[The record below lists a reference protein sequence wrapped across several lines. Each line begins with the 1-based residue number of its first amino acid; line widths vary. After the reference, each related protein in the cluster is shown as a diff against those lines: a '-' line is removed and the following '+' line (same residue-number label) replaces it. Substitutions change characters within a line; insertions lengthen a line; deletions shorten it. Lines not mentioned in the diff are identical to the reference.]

1 VGMAGA
7 GRGLLVGSGRTA
19 AARRRLQLGVGLGAA
34 VVFSAAFAWLL
45 WSGILGRSPTVALDD
60 LAEATSA
67 LVAAGFAARAAFRS
81 RGRMRGGWALLG
93 AAMLAW
99 GTGQAI
105 WSVKEVFLRIPIP
118 VPSIS
123 DIGYLAAIPLEVAA
137 VLTFPVIAGQLS
149 ALLRT
154 LLDGLLIATSL
165 FLISLVLVL
174 QQVIQ
179 VGDGSSLGLALNL
192 AYPVGDVA
200 TCGVVFL
207 ALSRAGRGL
216 RIPMAILGA
225 AFAVIALSDSYFAY
239 ATAAGFYASGAWPD
253 TGWVLG
259 YLLVALAA
267 ATSDQVTAEPAADV
281 PESRIQAAVPYL
293 VLVLTIGVAAFNIA
307 RGGPNNVGI
316 RWTTIVIACI
326 VAAGLFVHRADL
338 LRLLRRSMAAEAVLA
353 RNEAILTRLLESA
366 PAALFSVATDGRILL
381 HRGRVFLGLVGAG
394 GNLEGLQVRDLLK
407 NFPPALAIVE
417 KALVGVGGTVTVES
431 WPNQVELVCSPVFA
445 TDGSLESVSGIAI
458 DVTSQRSL
466 YRAMAENDAKS
477 RLLATVSHEL
487 RTPLNVVLGFTD
499 LMSLPQTG
507 PLNEKQARYL
517 GHVSSGGRHILHLVN
532 GILDFSKLAAGGTLD
547 VQLSVVDAGAA
558 VFDAIEKV
566 RPLAGQRR
574 LLDATQPGS
583 DYAVIADPVR
593 LDQIL
598 LNLLSNALKSTEVSG
613 KVTLNARRRGDRV
626 AITVTDDGVGIATA
640 DLERIFD
647 EYIQVEGGRAASD
660 GTGLGLPVSRR
671 LAELMNGTLTVASE
685 LGRGSSF
692 RLSLPAATPVEGA
705 NARTVGVD

>member
-1 VGMAGA
+1 MAGA
-7 GRGLLVGSGRTA
+7 GQGVLVGTGRSVA
-19 AARRRLQLGVGLGAA
+19 KGRRRRLVVVLGAA
-34 VVFSAAFAWLL
+34 IGFGAAFAWLL
-45 WSGILGRSPTVALDD
+45 WTGILGRSASVALDD
-60 LAEATSA
+60 LAQTAAA

-81 RGRMRGGWALLG
+81 KGRVRGGWALLG

-99 GTGQAI
+99 GMGQAI
-105 WSVKEVFLRIPIP
+105 WSVEEVFLHISIPS
-118 VPSIS
+118 PSIS

-137 VLTFPVIAGQLS
+137 VLTFPVIAGRMS

-165 FLISLVLVL
+165 FLISLVVVL
-174 QQVIQ
+174 QHVIQ
-179 VGDGSSLGLALNL
+179 VSDGSNLGLALNL

-216 RIPMAILGA
+216 RLPMAILGA
-225 AFAVIALSDSYFAY
+225 AFAVIALSDSFFAY
-239 ATAAGFYASGAWPD
+239 STAAGFYASGAWPD

-259 YLLVALAA
+259 YVLVAIAA
-267 ATSDQVTAEPAADV
+267 GVSDQVTDEPAADV
-281 PESRIQAAVPYL
+281 PESNIQAAVPYL

-307 RGGPNNVGI
+307 RGGPTNFGI
-316 RWTTIVIACI
+316 RWTCIVIASI
-326 VAAGLFVHRADL
+326 AAAGLFVHRADL
-338 LRLLRRSMAAEAVLA
+338 LRLLRGSMTTEAVLA
-353 RNEAILTRLLESA
+353 RNEEILTRLLESA
-366 PAALFSVATDGRILL
+366 PAALFSVGIDGRILL
-381 HRGRVFLGLVGAG
+381 HRGRVFLGLVDAG
-394 GNLEGLQVRDLLK
+394 GNLEGRQVRDLLK
-407 NFPPALAIVE
+407 EFPPALAIVE
-417 KALVGVGGTVTVES
+417 KALVGEGGTVTVES
-431 WPNQVELVCSPVFA
+431 WPNQVELVCSPVFGI
-445 TDGSLESVSGIAI
+445 DGSLESVSGIAI
-458 DVTSQRSL
+458 DVTAQRSL
-466 YRAMAENDAKS
+466 YRAMAESEAKS
-477 RLLATVSHEL
+477 RLLATISHEL

-547 VQLSVVDAGAA
+547 VQLSAVDAAAA
-558 VFDAIEKV
+558 VLDAVEKV

-574 LLDATQPGS
+574 LVVATRPGP

-598 LNLLSNALKSTEVSG
+598 LNLLSNAIKSTEG
-613 KVTLNARRRGDRV
+613 TGQVTLNAQRAGDWV
-626 AITVTDDGVGIATA
+626 AITVTDDGVGIAEA
-640 DLERIFD
+640 DLDRIFD

-671 LAELMNGTLTVASE
+671 LAELMKGTLTVASE
-685 LGRGSSF
+685 LGRGSVF
-692 RLSLPAATPVEGA
+692 RLNLPAATP
-705 NARTVGVD
+705 ARA

>member
-1 VGMAGA
+1 MGMAGA
-7 GRGLLVGSGRTA
+7 GQGGLVGTGRSVA
-19 AARRRLQLGVGLGAA
+19 KGRRRRLVVVLGAA
-34 VVFSAAFAWLL
+34 IGFGAAFAWLL
-45 WSGILGRSPTVALDD
+45 WTGILGRSASVALDD
-60 LAEATSA
+60 LAQTAAA

-81 RGRMRGGWALLG
+81 KGRVRGGWALLG

-99 GTGQAI
+99 GMGQAI
-105 WSVKEVFLRIPIP
+105 WSVEEVFLHISIPS
-118 VPSIS
+118 PSIS

-137 VLTFPVIAGQLS
+137 VLTFPVIAGRMS

-165 FLISLVLVL
+165 FLISLVVVL
-174 QQVIQ
+174 QHVIQ
-179 VGDGSSLGLALNL
+179 VSDGSNLGLALNL

-216 RIPMAILGA
+216 RLPMAILGA
-225 AFAVIALSDSYFAY
+225 AFAVIALSDSFFAY
-239 ATAAGFYASGAWPD
+239 STAAGFYASGAWPD

-259 YLLVALAA
+259 YVLVAIAA
-267 ATSDQVTAEPAADV
+267 GVSDQVTDEPAADV
-281 PESRIQAAVPYL
+281 PESNIQAAVPYL

-307 RGGPNNVGI
+307 RGGPTNFGI
-316 RWTTIVIACI
+316 RWTCIVIASI
-326 VAAGLFVHRADL
+326 AAAGLFVHRADL
-338 LRLLRRSMAAEAVLA
+338 LRLLRRSMTTEAVLA
-353 RNEAILTRLLESA
+353 RNEEILTRLLESA
-366 PAALFSVATDGRILL
+366 PAALFSVGIDGRILL
-381 HRGRVFLGLVGAG
+381 HRGRVFLGLVDAG
-394 GNLEGLQVRDLLK
+394 GNLEGRQVRDLLK
-407 NFPPALAIVE
+407 EFPPALAIVE
-417 KALVGVGGTVTVES
+417 KALVGEGGTVTVES
-431 WPNQVELVCSPVFA
+431 WPNQVELVCSPVFGI
-445 TDGSLESVSGIAI
+445 DGSLESVSGIAI
-458 DVTSQRSL
+458 DVTAQRSL
-466 YRAMAENDAKS
+466 YRAMAESEAKS
-477 RLLATVSHEL
+477 RLLATISHEL

-547 VQLSVVDAGAA
+547 VQLSAVDAAAA
-558 VFDAIEKV
+558 VLDAVEKV

-574 LLDATQPGS
+574 LVVATRPGP

-598 LNLLSNALKSTEVSG
+598 LNLLSNAIKSTEG
-613 KVTLNARRRGDRV
+613 TGQVTLNAQRAGDWV
-626 AITVTDDGVGIATA
+626 AITVTDDGVGIAEA
-640 DLERIFD
+640 DLDRIFD

-671 LAELMNGTLTVASE
+671 LAELMKGTLTVASE
-685 LGRGSSF
+685 LGRGSVF
-692 RLSLPAATPVEGA
+692 RLNLPAATP
-705 NARTVGVD
+705 ARA

>member
-1 VGMAGA
+1 MGMAGA
-7 GRGLLVGSGRTA
+7 GQGVLVGTGRSVA
-19 AARRRLQLGVGLGAA
+19 KGRRRRLVVVLGAA
-34 VVFSAAFAWLL
+34 IGFGAAFAWLL
-45 WSGILGRSPTVALDD
+45 WTGILGRSASVALDD
-60 LAEATSA
+60 LAQTAAA

-81 RGRMRGGWALLG
+81 KGRVRGGWALLG

-99 GTGQAI
+99 GMGQAI
-105 WSVKEVFLRIPIP
+105 WSVEEVFLHISIPS
-118 VPSIS
+118 PSIS

-137 VLTFPVIAGQLS
+137 VLTFPVIAGRMS

-165 FLISLVLVL
+165 FLISLVVVL
-174 QQVIQ
+174 QHVIQ
-179 VGDGSSLGLALNL
+179 VSDGSNLGLALNL

-216 RIPMAILGA
+216 RLPMAILGA
-225 AFAVIALSDSYFAY
+225 AFAVIALSDSFFAY
-239 ATAAGFYASGAWPD
+239 STAAGFYASGAWPD

-259 YLLVALAA
+259 YVLVAIAA
-267 ATSDQVTAEPAADV
+267 GVSDQVTDEPAADV
-281 PESRIQAAVPYL
+281 PESNIQAAVPYL

-307 RGGPNNVGI
+307 RGGPTNFGI
-316 RWTTIVIACI
+316 RWTCIVIASI
-326 VAAGLFVHRADL
+326 AAAGLFVHRADL
-338 LRLLRRSMAAEAVLA
+338 LRLLRGSMTTEAVLA
-353 RNEAILTRLLESA
+353 RNEEILTRLLESA
-366 PAALFSVATDGRILL
+366 PAALFSVGIDGRILL
-381 HRGRVFLGLVGAG
+381 HRGRVFLGLVDAG
-394 GNLEGLQVRDLLK
+394 GNLEGRQVRDLLK
-407 NFPPALAIVE
+407 EFPPALAIVE
-417 KALVGVGGTVTVES
+417 KALVGEGGTVTVES
-431 WPNQVELVCSPVFA
+431 WPNQVELVCSPVFGI
-445 TDGSLESVSGIAI
+445 DGSLESVSGIAI
-458 DVTSQRSL
+458 DVTAQRSL
-466 YRAMAENDAKS
+466 YRAMAESEAKS
-477 RLLATVSHEL
+477 RLLATISHEL

-547 VQLSVVDAGAA
+547 VQLSAVDAAAA
-558 VFDAIEKV
+558 VLDAVEKV

-574 LLDATQPGS
+574 LVVATRPGP

-598 LNLLSNALKSTEVSG
+598 LNLLSNAIKSTEG
-613 KVTLNARRRGDRV
+613 TGQVTLNAQRAGDWV
-626 AITVTDDGVGIATA
+626 AITVTDDGVGIAEA
-640 DLERIFD
+640 DLDRIFD

-671 LAELMNGTLTVASE
+671 LAELMKGTLTVASE
-685 LGRGSSF
+685 LGRGSVF
-692 RLSLPAATPVEGA
+692 RLNLPAATP
-705 NARTVGVD
+705 ARA

>member
-1 VGMAGA
+1 MAGA
-7 GRGLLVGSGRTA
+7 GQGVLVGTGRSVA
-19 AARRRLQLGVGLGAA
+19 KGRRRRLVVVLGAA
-34 VVFSAAFAWLL
+34 IGFGAAFAWLL
-45 WSGILGRSPTVALDD
+45 WTGILGRSASVALDD
-60 LAEATSA
+60 LAQTAAA

-81 RGRMRGGWALLG
+81 KGRVRGGWALLG

-99 GTGQAI
+99 GMGQAI
-105 WSVKEVFLRIPIP
+105 WSVEEVFLHISIPS
-118 VPSIS
+118 PSIS

-137 VLTFPVIAGQLS
+137 VLTFPVIAGRMS

-165 FLISLVLVL
+165 FLISLVVVL
-174 QQVIQ
+174 QHVIQ
-179 VGDGSSLGLALNL
+179 VSDGSNLGLALNL

-216 RIPMAILGA
+216 RLPMAILGA
-225 AFAVIALSDSYFAY
+225 AFAVIALSDSFFAY
-239 ATAAGFYASGAWPD
+239 STAAGFYASGAWPD

-259 YLLVALAA
+259 YVLVAIAA
-267 ATSDQVTAEPAADV
+267 GVSDQVTDEPAADV
-281 PESRIQAAVPYL
+281 PESNIQAAVPYL

-307 RGGPNNVGI
+307 RGGPTNFGI
-316 RWTTIVIACI
+316 RWTCIVIASI
-326 VAAGLFVHRADL
+326 AAAGLFVHRADL
-338 LRLLRRSMAAEAVLA
+338 LRLLRRSMTTEAVLA
-353 RNEAILTRLLESA
+353 RNEEILTRLLESA
-366 PAALFSVATDGRILL
+366 PAALFSVGIDGRILL
-381 HRGRVFLGLVGAG
+381 HRGRVFLGLVDAG
-394 GNLEGLQVRDLLK
+394 GNLEGRQVRDLLK
-407 NFPPALAIVE
+407 EFPPALAIVE
-417 KALVGVGGTVTVES
+417 KALVGEGGTVTVES
-431 WPNQVELVCSPVFA
+431 WPNQVELVCSPVFGI
-445 TDGSLESVSGIAI
+445 DGSLESVSGIAI
-458 DVTSQRSL
+458 DVTAQRSL
-466 YRAMAENDAKS
+466 YRAMAESEAKS
-477 RLLATVSHEL
+477 RLLATISHEL

-547 VQLSVVDAGAA
+547 VQLSAVDAAAA
-558 VFDAIEKV
+558 VLDAVEKV

-574 LLDATQPGS
+574 LVVATRPGP

-598 LNLLSNALKSTEVSG
+598 LNLLSNAIKSTEG
-613 KVTLNARRRGDRV
+613 TGQVTLNAQRAGDWV
-626 AITVTDDGVGIATA
+626 AITVTDDGVGIAEA
-640 DLERIFD
+640 DLDRIFD

-671 LAELMNGTLTVASE
+671 LAELMKGTLTVASE
-685 LGRGSSF
+685 LGRGSVF
-692 RLSLPAATPVEGA
+692 RLNLPAATP
-705 NARTVGVD
+705 ARA

>member
-1 VGMAGA
+1 M
-7 GRGLLVGSGRTA
+7 RLVA
-19 AARRRLQLGVGLGAA
+19 GLGAA
-34 VVFSAAFAWLL
+34 VVFAATFAWLL
-45 WSGILGRSPTVALDD
+45 WSGILGRTATVAFDD
-60 LAEATSA
+60 LAQAAAA
-67 LVAAGFAARAAFRS
+67 LVAAGFTARAAFRS
-81 RGRMRGGWALLG
+81 RGRVRGGWALLG

-105 WSVKEVFLRIPIP
+105 WSVKEVFLRISVPT
-118 VPSIS
+118 PSIS
-123 DIGYLAAIPLEVAA
+123 DIGYLLAIPLEVAA
-137 VLTFPVIAGQLS
+137 VLTFPVIAGRMS
-149 ALLRT
+149 ALLRM
-154 LLDGLLIATSL
+154 LLDGLMIATSL
-165 FLISLVLVL
+165 FLISLLLVL
-174 QQVIQ
+174 QHVIQ
-179 VGDGSSLGLALNL
+179 VSDGSGPGLAINL
-192 AYPVGDVA
+192 AYPAGDVA
-200 TCGVVFL
+200 TCAVVFL

-216 RIPMAILGA
+216 RLPMAILGA
-225 AFAVIALSDSYFAY
+225 AFVVIALSDSFFAY

-259 YLLVALAA
+259 YVLIAIAA
-267 ATSDQVTAEPAADV
+267 IASDQVTAEPAADV

-293 VLVLTIGVAAFNIA
+293 VLVLAIGVAALNIA
-307 RGGPNNVGI
+307 RGGSTNVGI

-338 LRLLRRSMAAEAVLA
+338 LRLLRRSMAAETVLA
-353 RNEAILTRLLESA
+353 RNEEILTRLLESA
-366 PAALFSVATDGRILL
+366 PAALFSVGTDGRILL

-407 NFPPALAIVE
+407 EFPPALAIVE
-417 KALVGVGGTVTVES
+417 KALLGVGGTVTVES

-445 TDGSLESVSGIAI
+445 TDGSLASVSGIAI
-458 DVTSQRSL
+458 DVTAQRSL
-466 YRAMAENDAKS
+466 YRAMAENEAKS

-547 VQLSVVDAGAA
+547 VQLSAVDASAA
-558 VFDAIEKV
+558 VLDAVEKV

-574 LLDATQPGS
+574 LVVATQPGP

-598 LNLLSNALKSTEVSG
+598 LNLLSNALKSTEVTG
-613 KVTLNARRRGDRV
+613 KVTLNAQRTDDLV
-626 AITVTDDGVGIATA
+626 AITVTDDGVGIAAA

-671 LAELMNGTLTVASE
+671 LAELMQGTLTVSSE

-692 RLSLPAATPVEGA
+692 RLQLPAATP
-705 NARTVGVD
+705 ARPIAPA